1 MAPAGIVKRARPEHA
16 DLTGGRQPRYP
27 RAAVIPTETAV
38 FRLTLARPRAYAP
51 TVGSEGMPMGE
62 IEDAA
67 QRLQAALDRLEQA
80 IEARAA
86 ADASGRDDQPAV
98 HEALEATRAENAA
111 LQRVVETVATRLDAT
126 IDRLKAAGA

>member
-1 MAPAGIVKRARPEHA
+1 
-16 DLTGGRQPRYP
+16 
-27 RAAVIPTETAV
+27 
-38 FRLTLARPRAYAP
+38 
-51 TVGSEGMPMGE
+51 MGE

-80 IEARAA
+80 IEARVATD
-86 ADASGRDDQPAV
+86 ADAEDDRPAV
-98 HEALEATRAENAA
+98 REALEATRAENAA